1 MKEIA
6 SLNNAVVKAVCELKQ
21 KKYRERENC
30 FVVEGMRAVEEAV
43 SYAFVQ
49 KIFALADKNN
59 ARLQQLLA
67 SAEAKQIELYA
78 VTEAVMK
85 KMSDTEAPQGVLAVC
100 EKPQGVVV
108 SGGDVLVLDRVA
120 DPGNV
125 GTLIRTA
132 EAAGMA
138 GVILLAGCADA
149 YAPKTVRSTMG
160 SLLRVPVLSDVPEA
174 DFIGWCKKNG
184 YEIMVT
190 CLDGAQDLYRTDFA
204 AHTAIVVGS
213 EAYGASE
220 GLKQAAAKRVFIP
233 MQGRAESLNAAM
245 AGGIVMF
252 EALRRRLATK
262 QAL

>member
-6 SLNNAVVKAVCELKQ
+6 SLNNAVVKAVSELKQ
-21 KKYRERENC
+21 KKYRDRENC
-30 FVVEGMRAVEEAV
+30 FVVEGLRAVEEALG
-43 SYAFVQ
+43 YAFVRR
-49 KIFALADKNN
+49 IFAVADKAN
-59 ARLQQLLA
+59 ARLQSLLA
-67 SAEAKQIELYA
+67 DAGAKGIELYA

-100 EKPQGVVV
+100 EKPQGIIT
-108 SGGDVLVLDRVA
+108 SGGPVLVLDRVA

-160 SLLRVPVLSDVPEA
+160 SLLRLPVLAGMPEA
-174 DFIGWCKKNG
+174 DFIKWSRESG

-190 CLDGAQDLYRTDFA
+190 CLDGAENLYKTPFA
-204 AHTAIVVGS
+204 AKTAIVVGS

-220 GLKQAAAKRVFIP
+220 DLKAVAAKRVYIP
-233 MQGRAESLNAAM
+233 MQGRAESLNAAV
-245 AGGIVMF
+245 AGSVVMF
-252 EALRRRLATK
+252 EALRRTLATK
-262 QAL
+262 

>member
-6 SLNNAVVKAVCELKQ
+6 SLNNTMVKAVSELKQ
-21 KKYRERENC
+21 KKYRDRENC
-30 FVVEGMRAVEEAV
+30 FVVEGLRAVEEAV
-43 SYAFVQ
+43 GYAFVRR
-49 KIFALADKNN
+49 IFAVADKAN
-59 ARLQQLLA
+59 ARLQSLLA
-67 SAEAKQIELYA
+67 AAGAKGIELYA

-100 EKPQGVVV
+100 EKPQGIIT
-108 SGGDVLVLDRVA
+108 GGGAVLVLDRVA

-160 SLLRVPVLSDVPEA
+160 SLLRLPVLAGMPEA
-174 DFIGWCKKNG
+174 DFIKWSRESG

-190 CLDGAQDLYRTDFA
+190 CLDGAEDLYKTPFA
-204 AHTAIVVGS
+204 AKTAIVVGS

-220 GLKQAAAKRVFIP
+220 GLKAAAAKRVYIP
-233 MQGRAESLNAAM
+233 MQGRAESLNAAV
-245 AGGIVMF
+245 AGSVVMF
-252 EALRRRLATK
+252 EALRRTLATK
-262 QAL
+262 